1 MYNEWTQAVDEVAK
15 VNLEKPLLVRDPTS
29 SLLSVNFDPQLV
41 ALLREVKYL
50 EQREGTDHVIP
61 QSAASIYAQHET
73 YRKFL
78 QVREE
83 TSHVTFGIYMY
94 MYMYMYIP
102 LIHMH
107 VHVPARVQL
116 DTHVQTCACR
126 SRECSSSIQ
135 NLRALNLHRLSKQQ
149 HFRSYSSLICA

>member
-1 MYNEWTQAVDEVAK
+1 MQGQAVIIHLHGRFENEVYNEWTQAVDEVAK
-15 VNLEKPLLVRDPTS
+15 VNLEKPLLVQDPTS

-61 QSAASIYAQHET
+61 QSAASVYAQHET

-83 TSHVTFGIYMY
+83 TSHVTFDV
-94 MYMYMYIP
+94 
-102 LIHMH
+102 HVH
-107 VHVPARVQL
+107 VHVPAYV
-116 DTHVQTCACR
+116 HVHVYT
-126 SRECSSSIQ
+126 I
-135 NLRALNLHRLSKQQ
+135 
-149 HFRSYSSLICA
+149 